1 MDSTKIII
9 NNFIVHV
16 VGGGRRGKDEMEE
29 REGVV
34 VVVEDEE
41 DNVVDGALASN
52 SIVSKRLRTKA
63 GLLIRRMDI
72 RRGIGAGKRLPVGLF
87 GTGDGARGEKKDV
100 VEEDDAKED
109 DDKEADAKADDEE
122 EEQRP
127 RIILC

>member
-1 MDSTKIII
+1 LDSTKIIT

-29 REGVV
+29 RDFVV

-100 VEEDDAKED
+100 VEEDDD
-109 DDKEADAKADDEE
+109 NKADDEE

>member
-1 MDSTKIII
+1 LDSTKIII

-41 DNVVDGALASN
+41 EEDNVVDGALASN

-63 GLLIRRMDI
+63 GLLILRMDI
-72 RRGIGAGKRLPVGLF
+72 RRGIGAGKRFPVGLF

-100 VEEDDAKED
+100 VEEDD
-109 DDKEADAKADDEE
+109 DKETDDEE